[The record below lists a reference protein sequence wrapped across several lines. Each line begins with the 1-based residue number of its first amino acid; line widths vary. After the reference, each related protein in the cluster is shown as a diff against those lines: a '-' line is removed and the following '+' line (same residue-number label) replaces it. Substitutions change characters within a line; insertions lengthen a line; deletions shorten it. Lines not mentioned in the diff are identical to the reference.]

1 MSSTPDI
8 RETAAAAA
16 AELPTPR
23 ESDEWAARVLEHVKV
38 DGRVGP
44 LVPVIEMLV
53 GTLGPLI
60 AGSAEPDE
68 DDGKPSGLGDVYRAI
83 ADAVD
88 AADREVVAG
97 FHTDA
102 GTAWRESK

>member
-1 MSSTPDI
+1 MSPTPDV
-8 RETAAAAA
+8 RDVAAAAA

-23 ESDEWAARVLEHVKV
+23 ESDAWAARVLEYVKV

-53 GTLGPLI
+53 GTLGPLV
-60 AGSAEPDE
+60 AGNAEPGE

-83 ADAVD
+83 AEAVA
-88 AADREVVAG
+88 AADRDDVET
-97 FHTDA
+97 FHRDR
-102 GTAWRESK
+102 GDDWRSP